1 MNKKLYRSK
10 TDSKIS
16 GVCGGFAEYTGIDS
30 TIIRILWVLG
40 SFFSAGAGV
49 LMYIACVLIIP
60 MDDGIIDADFSE
72 KEE

>member
-1 MNKKLYRSK
+1 MNKKLYRSS

-30 TIIRILWVLG
+30 TIISILWVLL
-40 SFFSAGAGV
+40 SFTSFGII
-49 LMYIACVLIIP
+49 LYIACVFIIP